1 MKNFYEKEEYTFD
14 DIQALIDNDVEES
27 LYLDFKQ
34 AGALDRKDNT
44 KRFDISKDVASFA
57 NSDGGIIV
65 YGIKEK
71 NHKAESLS
79 FINGNDITKE
89 WLEQVINSHI
99 QRHIPDLKIF
109 PIRKDGNIEQ
119 TVYIVKIPASIEAP
133 HMSKDNKFYKRY
145 NFESVPMEEYE
156 VRQMYGRKVK
166 SSLKITGLRVA
177 PLEAQNEKNIILE
190 WTVSIQNIGDI
201 PELNYKTNT
210 YFHYLSGTEI
220 VTWNKNNN
228 DHYSYS
234 NLNEFKTLKVSS
246 HNKAPIFP
254 DENIDSMRIMM
265 EIPKSEIE
273 KTLSTIEV
281 DIKLMYSNERD
292 EFYSDLK
299 KYIPKLLENV
309 TKLEK
314 EKLKKILR

>member
-34 AGALDRKDNT
+34 AGALDRRDSL

-71 NHKAESLS
+71 NHKAESFS

-89 WLEQVINSHI
+89 WLEQVINSNI
-99 QRHIPDLKIF
+99 NRRIPDLKIF

-119 TVYIVKIPASIEAP
+119 TVYVVKIPASIEAP
-133 HMSKDNKFYKRY
+133 HMSKDQKFYKRY
-145 NFESVPMEEYE
+145 NFESVAMEEYE
-156 VRQMYGRKVK
+156 VRQLYGRKAK

-177 PLEAQNEKNIILE
+177 PLEAQNDKNIILE
-190 WTVSIQNIGDI
+190 WTVSIQNVGDI

-210 YFHYLSGTEI
+210 YFHYLTGTEI
-220 VTWNKNNN
+220 FTWDKNFN

-234 NLNEFKTLKVSS
+234 HLNQFKTLKISS
-246 HNKAPIFP
+246 NNKEPIFP
-254 DENIDSMRIMM
+254 EENIDSIKLKM

-273 KTLSTIEV
+273 KTFSTIIV
-281 DIKLMYSNERD
+281 DIRLFYSNQRD
-292 EFYSDLK
+292 DFYSDLK
-299 KYIPKLLENV
+299 NSLPSFLESVAKLEN
-309 TKLEK
+309 
-314 EKLKKILR
+314 KKSLR